1 MEIEL
6 IEIRDF
12 LAQRPPF
19 DSLSEE
25 RLNELPDKLQIRY
38 LRRGS
43 QFPPEDVEGNYFYV
57 VRSGAIVLLDE
68 NQQLLEKLAEG
79 DYYTTGCQLIDF
91 ESVSSGKAEEDTL
104 LYLLSCAQLQ
114 VLRKDSPEFRLHFTA
129 SIRERMQH
137 AVKGSPRQQAD
148 SDSSIGQLTVEVS
161 QLLEKSPVTLS
172 INSSIRQAAQIMSEN
187 NVSSVMLMD
196 GGRLAGIVTDRD
208 LRKRCVAAGM
218 PFDAQVREI
227 MTVDPDTISGD
238 TMALH
243 AMMCMTRHHVH
254 HLPVMRGT
262 EVIGMFT
269 ATDLSRLN
277 SNNPAFIASNIRKA
291 KNLDELVSAS
301 QRLPDLQLKLAGASA
316 TALHVGEVISHIT
329 DLLTCRLIEMA
340 KEELGP
346 EPVPYVWVCGG
357 SQARQEQSAH
367 SDQDNA
373 LIISDQMSK
382 ADDVYFAELAKR
394 VNDGLDACGFIY
406 CPGDSM
412 AMNPKW
418 RQPLATWL
426 WYFDQW
432 IQKPDPMAL
441 MLSSIFFDLRP
452 VCGDFN
458 LFQKLQKSIL
468 RQSRENKIFIAYMA
482 SNALTHRPP
491 LGFFRSFVLVRDG
504 KHDDTLD
511 IKHRGIV
518 PITDIARVFALS
530 KGLPETNTTDRLRA
544 AAKTT
549 AVSRDMSDNLI
560 DALEFI
566 ASLRISHQAEQINRG
581 EKADNYLPPGE
592 LSELERQ
599 HLKTSFKVIQEMQNT
614 LEHRY
619 QLARFR

>member
-6 IEIRDF
+6 VEIRDF

-19 DSLSEE
+19 DSLTED

-38 LRRGS
+38 LRRDS
-43 QFPPEDVEGNYFYV
+43 QFPPEDIDGDYFYI
-57 VRSGAIVLLDE
+57 VRSGAIVLLDDK
-68 NQQLLEKLAEG
+68 QQLLEKLAEG
-79 DYYTTGCQLIDF
+79 DYYTTACQLIDF
-91 ESVSSGKAEEDTL
+91 EAVSSGKAEEDTL
-104 LYLLSCAQLQ
+104 LYLLPCAQLQ
-114 VLRKDSPEFRLHFTA
+114 NLRRDSPDFRLHFTA

-137 AVKGSPRQQAD
+137 AVKGTPRQKACAENNLA
-148 SDSSIGQLTVEVS
+148 QLTVEVS
-161 QLLEKSPVTLS
+161 QLLKKSPITLS

-196 GGRLAGIVTDRD
+196 AGSLVGIVTDRD
-208 LRKRCVAAGM
+208 LRKRCVAAGLHT
-218 PFDAQVREI
+218 DAQVREI
-227 MTVDPDTISGD
+227 MTADPDTIPGE
-238 TMALH
+238 TLALH
-243 AMMCMTRHHVH
+243 AMMCMTKHHVH
-254 HLPVMRGT
+254 HLPVMRNT
-262 EVIGMFT
+262 EVVGMLT
-269 ATDLSRLN
+269 ASDLARLN
-277 SNNPAFIASNIRKA
+277 SNNSAFIASDIRKA
-291 KNLDELVSAS
+291 QNLEELASAS
-301 QRLPDLQLKLAGASA
+301 ERLPELQLQLAGASA
-316 TALHVGEVISHIT
+316 SALHVGEVISHIT
-329 DLLTCRLIEMA
+329 DLLTSRLIEMA
-340 KEELGP
+340 QEDLGP
-346 EPVPYVWVCGG
+346 EPVPFVWVCGG

-373 LIISDQMSK
+373 LIISDDMSK
-382 ADDVYFAELAKR
+382 EDDAYFAALAKR
-394 VNDGLDACGFIY
+394 VNDGLDACGFVY

-452 VCGDFN
+452 VYGDKS

-482 SNALTHRPP
+482 SNALSHRPP
-491 LGFFRSFVLVRDG
+491 LGFFRSFVLVHDG

-530 KGLPETNTTDRLRA
+530 KGLPQTNTTDRLRA

-566 ASLRISHQAEQINRG
+566 ANLRIRHQAEQISKG
-581 EKADNYLPPGE
+581 ETADNYLPPGD

-599 HLKTSFKVIQEMQNT
+599 HLKTSFKVIQEMQNA

>member
-12 LAQRPPF
+12 LAQRAPF
-19 DSLSEE
+19 DSLPQD
-25 RLNELPDKLQIRY
+25 RLNELPELLQIRY

-43 QFPPEDVEGNYFYV
+43 QFPPDDIDGDYFYI

-68 NQQLLEKLAEG
+68 RQQLLEKLAEG
-79 DYYTTGCQLIDF
+79 DYYTTACQLVDF
-91 ESVSSGKAEEDTL
+91 EAVNSGKAEEDTL
-104 LYLLSCAQLQ
+104 LYLLPCAQLQ
-114 VLRKDSPEFRLHFTA
+114 ALRKDSPDFRLHFTA

-137 AVKGSPRQQAD
+137 AVKGSPWQRGDCDNNIA
-148 SDSSIGQLTVEVS
+148 QLTIEVE
-161 QLLEKSPVTLS
+161 QLLKKPPITLS
-172 INSSIRQAAQIMSEN
+172 VNSSIRQAAQIMSDN
-187 NVSSVMLMD
+187 NVSSVMLMEGD
-196 GGRLAGIVTDRD
+196 RLAGIVTDRD
-208 LRKRCVAAGM
+208 LRKRCVAAGLGT
-218 PFDAQVREI
+218 DAQVREI
-227 MTVDPDTISGD
+227 MTADPDTIPSD

-243 AMMCMTRHHVH
+243 AMMCMTKHHVH
-254 HLPVMRGT
+254 HLPVMQNT
-262 EVIGMFT
+262 AVMGMLT
-269 ATDLSRLN
+269 ASDLARLN
-277 SNNPAFIASNIRKA
+277 SNNSAFIASDIRKA
-291 KNLDELVSAS
+291 QNLEELVAAS
-301 QRLPDLQLKLAGASA
+301 GRLPDLQLQLASASA

-329 DLLTCRLIEMA
+329 DLLTCRLIEVA
-340 KEELGP
+340 QEELGP
-346 EPVPYVWVCGG
+346 EPVPFVWVCGG

-373 LIISDQMSK
+373 LIISDKMSK
-382 ADDVYFAELAKR
+382 QDDAYFAELAKR
-394 VNDGLDACGFIY
+394 VNDGLNACGFVH

-418 RQPLATWL
+418 RKPLATWL

-432 IQKPDPMAL
+432 IQRPEPMSL

-452 VCGDFN
+452 VHGDKN

-491 LGFFRSFVLVRDG
+491 LGFFRSFVLVYDG

-566 ASLRISHQAEQINRG
+566 ANLRIRHQAEQIGRG
-581 EKADNYLPPGE
+581 EKADNYLPPGD